1 MSVHDVL
8 QALAI
13 FAAGLAAGTINTV
26 VGSGTLI
33 TFPTLLAFGYPP
45 VLANVSNN
53 VGLVPGVAS
62 GVYGYRSELGGQRRR
77 LIRLGSASVCG
88 GLVGAIL
95 LLTLPQS
102 AFKDIVPA
110 LIGLAVVMVIIQPRL
125 AKWVAERQRA
135 RAAAM
140 PDGEGAGGT
149 GGAAAGAVAAGVGTG
164 AVAAGA
170 GTGAVAAGAGTG
182 AVAAGAGTGAV
193 AAGTGAVAAGAGT
206 GAVAAGAGT
215 GAGGATAVAV
225 AAPPAAAEAIGGPVL
240 WVLVFLAGIYGG
252 YFGAAQGVLL
262 IGMLGIAL
270 NDSLQRI
277 NAAKNVLAGL
287 VNGLAAVVFI
297 LATHI
302 DWGVAGLIAAGSII
316 GGQVGA
322 RIGKRLPPW
331 GLRVLI
337 VCVGTA
343 ALIKLLA

>member
-1 MSVHDVL
+1 
-8 QALAI
+8 
-13 FAAGLAAGTINTV
+13 
-26 VGSGTLI
+26 
-33 TFPTLLAFGYPP
+33 
-45 VLANVSNN
+45 
-53 VGLVPGVAS
+53 
-62 GVYGYRSELGGQRRR
+62 
-77 LIRLGSASVCG
+77 
-88 GLVGAIL
+88 
-95 LLTLPQS
+95 
-102 AFKDIVPA
+102 
-110 LIGLAVVMVIIQPRL
+110 MVIIQPRL
-125 AKWVAERQRA
+125 AEWVAKRQRA
-135 RAAAM
+135 RAAAAV
-140 PDGEGAGGT
+140 PDGGGTSAGGT
-149 GGAAAGAVAAGVGTG
+149 NAVA
-164 AVAAGA
+164 VANGPTPGLA
-170 GTGAVAAGAGTG
+170 
-182 AVAAGAGTGAV
+182 
-193 AAGTGAVAAGAGT
+193 
-206 GAVAAGAGT
+206 
-215 GAGGATAVAV
+215 AGGASAVAV

-297 LATHI
+297 LATHV

-331 GLRVLI
+331 GLRVVI

>member
-1 MSVHDVL
+1 VSVSHDL
-8 QALAI
+8 LRALAI

-102 AFKDIVPA
+102 AFKAIVPA

-135 RAAAM
+135 RAALAT
-140 PDGEGAGGT
+140 PDGAGAGAEGT
-149 GGAAAGAVAAGVGTG
+149 SAGSAGGGSSGAVADG
-164 AVAAGA
+164 ASVVAGA
-170 GTGAVAAGAGTG
+170 IGAS
-182 AVAAGAGTGAV
+182 
-193 AAGTGAVAAGAGT
+193 
-206 GAVAAGAGT
+206 
-215 GAGGATAVAV
+215 AVAV
-225 AAPPAAAEAIGGPVL
+225 AAPPAVEEAIGGPVL

-331 GLRVLI
+331 GLRVVI
-337 VCVGTA
+337 VCVGTV
-343 ALIKLLA
+343 ALIKLLT

>member
-1 MSVHDVL
+1 VFVPDDL
-8 QALAI
+8 LRALAI

-62 GVYGYRSELGGQRRR
+62 GVYGYRAELGGQRRR
-77 LIRLGSASVCG
+77 LIRLGSASMCG

-102 AFKDIVPA
+102 AFKAIVPA
-110 LIGLAVVMVIIQPRL
+110 LIGVAVVMVVIQPRL

-135 RAAAM
+135 RAALLT
-140 PDGEGAGGT
+140 PDGSIAD
-149 GGAAAGAVAAGVGTG
+149 A
-164 AVAAGA
+164 
-170 GTGAVAAGAGTG
+170 
-182 AVAAGAGTGAV
+182 
-193 AAGTGAVAAGAGT
+193 
-206 GAVAAGAGT
+206 
-215 GAGGATAVAV
+215 
-225 AAPPAAAEAIGGPVL
+225 PAAAASAASAASAAEAAIGGPVL

-277 NAAKNVLAGL
+277 NATKNVLAGL

-297 LATHI
+297 IATHI

-316 GGQVGA
+316 GGQLGA
-322 RIGKRLPPW
+322 RIGRRLPPW
-331 GLRVLI
+331 GLRVVI
-337 VCVGTA
+337 VCVGVA
-343 ALIKLLA
+343 ALVKLLA

>member
-1 MSVHDVL
+1 VPHDL
-8 QALAI
+8 LRALAI
-13 FAAGLAAGTINTV
+13 FAVGLAAGTINTV

-135 RAAAM
+135 RAALAT
-140 PDGEGAGGT
+140 PDGATPDGAGAGGT
-149 GGAAAGAVAAGVGTG
+149 GAAAVG
-164 AVAAGA
+164 AGA
-170 GTGAVAAGAGTG
+170 DGAG
-182 AVAAGAGTGAV
+182 
-193 AAGTGAVAAGAGT
+193 
-206 GAVAAGAGT
+206 
-215 GAGGATAVAV
+215 AVAV
-225 AAPPAAAEAIGGPVL
+225 AAPPAPAEAIGGPVL

-331 GLRVLI
+331 GLRVVI
-337 VCVGTA
+337 VCVGTV
-343 ALIKLLA
+343 ALIKLLG